1 MSFTCQFCQKTV
13 KGGVPAKQLVVASRE
28 RVYHVKDAEGEY
40 QPVVGR
46 ETVKEIK
53 VCPEVDLNETGQLT
67 CAHDGECPFEQ
78 KRWS

>member
-13 KGGVPAKQLVVASRE
+13 KSGVPAKQLVVASRE
-28 RVYHVKDAEGEY
+28 RVYQVKDADGEY

-46 ETVKEIK
+46 ETVKEVK
-53 VCPEVDLNETGQLT
+53 VCPKVELSENGLACTHE
-67 CAHDGECPFEQ
+67 GECPFEQ